1 MINNEILPLNYIII
15 YSSSTDPLFPIEN
28 IKKSYNIIS
37 NNNKFKDKINIGWSS
52 MRFCSYPQ
60 IIIIQLTKIC
70 DVTQINFL
78 INHERI
84 PTQIEIYSF
93 SPKNFVDTTISDKYI
108 INKPF
113 NFIGNVYPTNHQSN
127 NRELK
132 KVLLNEFH
140 ISNCLYLK
148 FVFHINYP
156 DPIRNKYNQ
165 IGIVQIDI
173 FGIDNNTPLP
183 LINRKNYFKEEETD
197 ITEIKGLLQDDDY
210 VDFIKDKIEFA
221 KRLYYKE
228 KNELIY
234 NDIEQ
239 LRELGRKVRGLLKK
253 KKMYQILKDNLNYKK
268 LRNEIDN
275 IQNYVDEN
283 FRDYGGEQIIY
294 ENKNPIDVTK
304 QSYINYLM
312 INSNNLQND
321 YNNSNYNYPI
331 NDNTQINDFIQKN
344 DDYDYQKT
352 KEVLERR
359 KQKKLL
365 IEQSL
370 EAARNNIKAQNLAL
384 HNVNVNL

>member
-37 NNNKFKDKINIGWSS
+37 NNNKYKDKINIGWSS

-165 IGIVQIDI
+165 IGIVQIEI

-239 LRELGRKVRGLLKK
+239 LRELGRKVRGLLEE

-283 FRDYGGEQIIY
+283 YRDYGGEQIIY

>member
-239 LRELGRKVRGLLKK
+239 LRELGRKVRGLLEE
-253 KKMYQILKDNLNYKK
+253 KKMYQILKDNLNFIKLKK
-268 LRNEIDN
+268 EIDM
-275 IQNYVDEN
+275 IQNYVEEN
-283 FRDYGGEQIIY
+283 YKEYGGEQILY

-304 QSYINYLM
+304 ESYINYLM
-312 INSNNLQND
+312 MNSNNLQNN
-321 YNNSNYNYPI
+321 YNNINNNYPI
-331 NDNTQINDFIQKN
+331 NDNTKTNDIVQQS
-344 DDYDYQKT
+344 DYDYQKT
-352 KEVLERR
+352 KEILERR
-359 KQKKLL
+359 QQKKLL
-365 IEQSL
+365 IQQSL
-370 EAARNNIKAQNLAL
+370 EEARNNIKAQNLAL

>member
-132 KVLLNEFH
+132 KVFLNELY

-148 FVFHINYP
+148 FVLHINYP

-239 LRELGRKVRGLLKK
+239 LRELGRKVRGLLEE

>member
-37 NNNKFKDKINIGWSS
+37 NNNKYKDKINIGWSS

-165 IGIVQIDI
+165 IGIVQIEI
-173 FGIDNNTPLP
+173 FGIDNNTPIP

-239 LRELGRKVRGLLKK
+239 LRELGRKVRGLLEE

-283 FRDYGGEQIIY
+283 YRDYGGEQIIY

-359 KQKKLL
+359 KQKQLL
-365 IEQSL
+365 IQQSL
-370 EAARNNIKAQNLAL
+370 EEARNNIKAQNLAL

>member
-239 LRELGRKVRGLLKK
+239 LRELGRKVRGLLEE

-283 FRDYGGEQIIY
+283 YRDYGGEQIIY

>member
-1 MINNEILPLNYIII
+1 MINNEILPLNYMIIHC
-15 YSSSTDPLFPIEN
+15 SSTDPLFPIEN
-28 IKKSYNIIS
+28 IKRSYNIIS
-37 NNNKFKDKINIGWSS
+37 NNNEFNDKMNIGWSS

-84 PTQIEIYSF
+84 PTQIGIYSF
-93 SPKNFVDTTISDKYI
+93 CPKKFIDTTISDKYI

-113 NFIGNVYPTNHQSN
+113 NFVGNVFPTNHLSN

-132 KVLLNEFH
+132 KVFLNELY

-148 FVFHINYP
+148 FVLHINYP

-173 FGIDNNTPLP
+173 FGIDNNTPIP

-197 ITEIKGLLQDDDY
+197 VTEIKGLLKDDDY
-210 VDFIKDKIEFA
+210 VDFIKDRIEFA
-221 KRLYYKE
+221 KRLYYKQ

-234 NDIEQ
+234 KDIEE
-239 LRELGRKVRGLLKK
+239 LRELGRKVRGLLEE
-253 KKMYQILKDNLNYKK
+253 KKMYQILKDNLNYIKLKK
-268 LRNEIDN
+268 EIDM
-275 IQNYVDEN
+275 IQNYVEEN
-283 FRDYGGEQIIY
+283 YKEYGGEQILY

-304 QSYINYLM
+304 ESYINYLM
-312 INSNNLQND
+312 MNSNNLQNN
-321 YNNSNYNYPI
+321 YNNINNNYPI
-331 NDNTQINDFIQKN
+331 NDNTKTNDIIQQS
-344 DDYDYQKT
+344 DYDYKKT

-359 KQKKLL
+359 KQKQLL
-365 IEQSL
+365 IQQSL
-370 EAARNNIKAQNLAL
+370 EEARNNIKAQNLAL

>member
-37 NNNKFKDKINIGWSS
+37 NNNKYKDKINIGWSS

-165 IGIVQIDI
+165 IGIVQIEI

-239 LRELGRKVRGLLKK
+239 LRELGRKVRGLLEE

>member
-165 IGIVQIDI
+165 IGIVQIEI

-239 LRELGRKVRGLLKK
+239 LRELGRKVRGLLEE

>member
-165 IGIVQIDI
+165 IGIVQIEI

-239 LRELGRKVRGLLKK
+239 LRELGRKVRGLLEE

-365 IEQSL
+365 IKQSL

>member
-1 MINNEILPLNYIII
+1 
-15 YSSSTDPLFPIEN
+15 
-28 IKKSYNIIS
+28 
-37 NNNKFKDKINIGWSS
+37 

-239 LRELGRKVRGLLKK
+239 LRELGRKVRGLLEE

>member
-1 MINNEILPLNYIII
+1 
-15 YSSSTDPLFPIEN
+15 
-28 IKKSYNIIS
+28 
-37 NNNKFKDKINIGWSS
+37 
-52 MRFCSYPQ
+52 
-60 IIIIQLTKIC
+60 
-70 DVTQINFL
+70 
-78 INHERI
+78 
-84 PTQIEIYSF
+84 
-93 SPKNFVDTTISDKYI
+93 
-108 INKPF
+108 
-113 NFIGNVYPTNHQSN
+113 
-127 NRELK
+127 
-132 KVLLNEFH
+132 
-140 ISNCLYLK
+140 
-148 FVFHINYP
+148 
-156 DPIRNKYNQ
+156 
-165 IGIVQIDI
+165 
-173 FGIDNNTPLP
+173 
-183 LINRKNYFKEEETD
+183 
-197 ITEIKGLLQDDDY
+197 
-210 VDFIKDKIEFA
+210 
-221 KRLYYKE
+221 
-228 KNELIY
+228 
-234 NDIEQ
+234 
-239 LRELGRKVRGLLKK
+239 
-253 KKMYQILKDNLNYKK
+253 MYQILKDNLNYKK

>member
-165 IGIVQIDI
+165 IGIVQIEI

-239 LRELGRKVRGLLKK
+239 LRELGRKVRGLLEE

-283 FRDYGGEQIIY
+283 YRDYGGEQIIY

-359 KQKKLL
+359 KQKQLL
-365 IEQSL
+365 IQQSL
-370 EAARNNIKAQNLAL
+370 EEARNNIKAQNLAL

>member
-37 NNNKFKDKINIGWSS
+37 NNNKYKDKINIGWSS

-239 LRELGRKVRGLLKK
+239 LRELGRKVRGLLEE